1 MFMKNNIVVILQIS
15 LYHQSK
21 SFFIVINVLIS
32 LLLSNQ
38 YPQHNI
44 LLFMV
49 L

>member
-1 MFMKNNIVVILQIS
+1 MFMKNNIVVFRKLVCIINQ
-15 LYHQSK
+15 K
-21 SFFIVINVLIS
+21 VFFIVINVLIS